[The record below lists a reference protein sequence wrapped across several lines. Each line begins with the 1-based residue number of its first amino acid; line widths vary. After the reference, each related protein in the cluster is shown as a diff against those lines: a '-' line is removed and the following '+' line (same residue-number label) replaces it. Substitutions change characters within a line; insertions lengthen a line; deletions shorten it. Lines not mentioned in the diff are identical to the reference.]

1 MKMKMITG
9 KFLIGRN
16 LLKQIIQTNSNKLT
30 FMRKFFALLCLFS
43 LIAYPA
49 ISANAPISHL
59 SISIQ
64 KTHSDEVLPK
74 KMSSLKVRDIEKIA
88 GRKLILKEKIAFL
101 ILKKKLKHQEDSS
114 SREGKTAFSFGLAA
128 VTFLILGLF
137 VPYVILG
144 ALVAAIVAIVMGS
157 SAARK
162 NPKDRKAHSAKLL
175 GWITL
180 GIIALL
186 ILLIALVIAAW
197 AW

>member
-1 MKMKMITG
+1 MKMITG

-16 LLKQIIQTNSNKLT
+16 LLKQLVQTNSNKLT
-30 FMRKFFALLCLFS
+30 FMRKVFALLCLFS
-43 LIAYPA
+43 VIAHPA
-49 ISANAPISHL
+49 ISSNAPISHL

-64 KTHSDEVLPK
+64 KTHSGEVLPNK
-74 KMSSLKVRDIEKIA
+74 ISSLKVRDLEKQA
-88 GRKLILKEKIAFL
+88 GRKLTLKEKIAFL
-101 ILKKKLKHQEDSS
+101 ILKKKLKRQEDTG

-128 VTFLILGLF
+128 VAFLILGLF

-144 ALVAAIVAIVMGS
+144 ALVASIVAIVMGS

-162 NPKDRKAHSAKLL
+162 NPNDRKAHSAKLL

-180 GIIALL
+180 GLIALL